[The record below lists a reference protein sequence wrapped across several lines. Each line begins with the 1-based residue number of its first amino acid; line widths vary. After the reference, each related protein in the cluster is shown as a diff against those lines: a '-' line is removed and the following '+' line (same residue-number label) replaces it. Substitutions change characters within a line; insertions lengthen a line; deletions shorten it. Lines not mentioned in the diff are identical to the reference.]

1 MDISEKSHKNLKE
14 KFEEVKDLNI
24 CKSKEC
30 ARFYAGWWKY
40 EYEEGKPSKEIVFNA
55 AFGLNQKQFNAE
67 HFYQKAVEDGK
78 SLNLQ
83 WIRRENTLYFR
94 TLLLQGRIP
103 LKSLQKH
110 TNYWKDFLIKVI
122 EKHPFNIEAISND
135 YEIIKKLPLST
146 RNEGVYE
153 AALKISNAIWDETE
167 EGKEILQTL
176 EQNNQEDLVD
186 ALRIEKE
193 QAIQNKQNIKINA
206 VWELNLNGKTNKNI
220 YLKIDIPQ
228 KLKKEVIESL
238 IGVNSIANS
247 YNLTCNEF
255 LIATY
260 KKNLSGD
267 YLKYTVAT
275 KPMYWDANMI
285 QRPILFISDNQL
297 NTYPLPH
304 QIKTLPSIE
313 DPTFWVQMDDARW
326 NMLPNK
332 TFNGQEAFLLTNCL
346 KLDFKPQHT
355 FSVDNQEM
363 CLFKIDVNTNL
374 NGLGLK
380 DNQILKFSEN
390 DASFDWLI
398 STNQQPN
405 WIYQAN
411 MPVIRGMVDI
421 FFFDHEHNRIN
432 NVDKRWRKK
441 GEIVWKG
448 LEELPIGIIELRFC
462 YDNNLEYDTI
472 FNLGKTN
479 LLYKSENVLV
489 AKLTLDN
496 LNLSVYPNYDL
507 YKTELIDNNT
517 IALQFQRTNQI
528 PKKLRCNLEG
538 LIFDFV
544 LPVKISDIVDNE
556 DRIIENEHVFNIN
569 NLYGFRIVRQN
580 LNPEPIKIYNHKF
593 SSLFITKELIAD
605 LTPLINFN
613 AIIHKIFM
621 LGDPMNPENKVV
633 IKIKNKTFYF
643 QGYTNQI
650 SFKNNDGTLNLS
662 KDNRLVINLNKIVDQ
677 DLKEDFCLYAV
688 PLNCELSNINIIEL
702 EKYGD
707 GFSFPE
713 SIKETQFIVFDN
725 NKDKDCKILPTYVT
739 TSEDNIVNLL
749 DPDILKERK
758 KERIEAFAKSLFDQN
773 TNEEEWQKLLQYV
786 KICSDFQ
793 LPLSAFDNLRA
804 ACSNSD
810 LTARLFFFL
819 LYYSSNNEEFMKR
832 CEKFEQELG
841 FKFYWCSFV
850 SFSSAVWWV
859 SKTWPV
865 DFNRLIERA
874 GTHVKTQHL
883 NYNPNDWVFNGSI
896 NSEITN
902 MRARLNHT
910 VLTELPKRYPWLS
923 EESKQIITITNDM
936 PYRLKVMA
944 RSPITIGL
952 CKLNLY
958 NEQLPEGDKVH
969 DLWHFENH
977 EIRRNI
983 IYCEELD
990 KNWFDIAVK
999 YTIKEILRNTIR
1011 I

>member
-1 MDISEKSHKNLKE
+1 
-14 KFEEVKDLNI
+14 
-24 CKSKEC
+24 
-30 ARFYAGWWKY
+30 
-40 EYEEGKPSKEIVFNA
+40 
-55 AFGLNQKQFNAE
+55 
-67 HFYQKAVEDGK
+67 
-78 SLNLQ
+78 
-83 WIRRENTLYFR
+83 
-94 TLLLQGRIP
+94 
-103 LKSLQKH
+103 
-110 TNYWKDFLIKVI
+110 
-122 EKHPFNIEAISND
+122 
-135 YEIIKKLPLST
+135 
-146 RNEGVYE
+146 
-153 AALKISNAIWDETE
+153 
-167 EGKEILQTL
+167 
-176 EQNNQEDLVD
+176 
-186 ALRIEKE
+186 
-193 QAIQNKQNIKINA
+193 
-206 VWELNLNGKTNKNI
+206 
-220 YLKIDIPQ
+220 
-228 KLKKEVIESL
+228 
-238 IGVNSIANS
+238 
-247 YNLTCNEF
+247 
-255 LIATY
+255 
-260 KKNLSGD
+260 
-267 YLKYTVAT
+267 
-275 KPMYWDANMI
+275 
-285 QRPILFISDNQL
+285 
-297 NTYPLPH
+297 
-304 QIKTLPSIE
+304 
-313 DPTFWVQMDDARW
+313 
-326 NMLPNK
+326 
-332 TFNGQEAFLLTNCL
+332 
-346 KLDFKPQHT
+346 
-355 FSVDNQEM
+355 
-363 CLFKIDVNTNL
+363 
-374 NGLGLK
+374 
-380 DNQILKFSEN
+380 
-390 DASFDWLI
+390 
-398 STNQQPN
+398 
-405 WIYQAN
+405 
-411 MPVIRGMVDI
+411 
-421 FFFDHEHNRIN
+421 
-432 NVDKRWRKK
+432 
-441 GEIVWKG
+441 
-448 LEELPIGIIELRFC
+448 
-462 YDNNLEYDTI
+462 
-472 FNLGKTN
+472 
-479 LLYKSENVLV
+479 
-489 AKLTLDN
+489 
-496 LNLSVYPNYDL
+496 
-507 YKTELIDNNT
+507 
-517 IALQFQRTNQI
+517 
-528 PKKLRCNLEG
+528 
-538 LIFDFV
+538 
-544 LPVKISDIVDNE
+544 
-556 DRIIENEHVFNIN
+556 
-569 NLYGFRIVRQN
+569 
-580 LNPEPIKIYNHKF
+580 
-593 SSLFITKELIAD
+593 
-605 LTPLINFN
+605 
-613 AIIHKIFM
+613 M

-841 FKFYWCSFV
+841 FKFYWCSFD
-850 SFSSAVWWV
+850 SFSSADRWV
-859 SKTWPV
+859 GETWPV
-865 DFNRLIERA
+865 DLILLIERA

>member
-1 MDISEKSHKNLKE
+1 MEISQEYYNELKE
-14 KFEEVKDLNI
+14 LFKNADNLQQCEPQQCVN
-24 CKSKEC
+24 
-30 ARFYAGWWKY
+30 FYSGWWKY
-40 EYEEGKPSKEIVFNA
+40 DYEEGKPSKELVFKA
-55 AFGLNQKQFNAE
+55 AFSSIQKPFSVE
-67 HFYQKAVEDGK
+67 DFYQKAVEGGK
-78 SLNLQ
+78 NLKLQ

-122 EKHPFNIEAISND
+122 EKHPYDIEAISND

-176 EQNNQEDLVD
+176 EQNNQEDLVV

-193 QAIQNKQNIKINA
+193 QTIQNKQNIKIKA
-206 VWELNLNGKTNKNI
+206 VWELNLNGKSNKNI

-238 IGVNSIANS
+238 IGVDSVANS

-255 LIATY
+255 LIANY

-275 KPMYWDANMI
+275 EPMYWDANMI
-285 QRPILFISDNQL
+285 QRPILVISDNQL

-313 DPTFWVQMDDARW
+313 EPTFWVQLDDARW

-346 KLDFKPQHT
+346 KLDIKPQHT

-363 CLFKIDVNTNL
+363 CLFKIDGNTNFE
-374 NGLGLK
+374 GLGLE

-405 WIYQAN
+405 WIHQAN
-411 MPVIRGMVDI
+411 MPVIKGNVDI
-421 FFFDHEHNRIN
+421 FFFDNEDKRIN
-432 NVDKRWRKK
+432 QVDKRWRKK
-441 GEIVWKG
+441 GEIAWKE
-448 LEELPIGIIELRFC
+448 LKELPIGIIELRFC
-462 YDNNLEYDTI
+462 YNNNFEYDTI

-479 LLYKSENVLV
+479 LMHTSENVLV
-489 AKLTLDN
+489 ATLTLDNPN
-496 LNLSVYPNYDL
+496 LNLSVYPNDIL
-507 YKTELIDNNT
+507 YTTELKNKTT
-517 IALQFQRTNQI
+517 IALQFIKTNQI

-538 LIFDFV
+538 LIFDF
-544 LPVKISDIVDNE
+544 LMPIKISDIVDNE
-556 DRIIENEHVFNIN
+556 DRIIENEHVININ
-569 NLYGFRIVRQN
+569 NLYGFRIVKQN
-580 LNPEPIKIYNHKF
+580 LNPEPIKIYNHRF
-593 SSLFITKELIAD
+593 TSLYVTKELIAD

-633 IKIKNKTFYF
+633 IKIANKTFYF

-650 SFKNNDGTLNLS
+650 SFINAGRLNIS
-662 KDNRLVINLNKIVDQ
+662 IDNRLLINLIKNVDQ
-677 DLKEDFCLYAV
+677 DFKEDFCMYAV
-688 PLNCELSNINIIEL
+688 PLNCELSNINVIEL
-702 EKYGD
+702 EKYCD

-739 TSEDNIVNLL
+739 TSEENIVHPL
-749 DPDILKERK
+749 DPAVFKERK
-758 KERIEAFAKSLFDQN
+758 KERIETFAKSLFDQN
-773 TNEEEWQKLLQYV
+773 PDEEEWQKLLQYV

-819 LYYSSNNEEFMKR
+819 LYYSSHNEEFMKR

-841 FKFYWCSFV
+841 FKFYWCSFD
-850 SFSSAVWWV
+850 SFGSAVAWV
-859 SKTWPV
+859 EKTWTV
-865 DFNRLIERA
+865 DYKFLFETA
-874 GTHVKTQHL
+874 ATHVKSHHL
-883 NYNPNDWVFNGSI
+883 HYNDNDWVFDGTI
-896 NSEITN
+896 NDPLRK
-902 MRARLNHT
+902 MRGRLGDI
-910 VLTELPKRYPWLS
+910 VLRELPRRWPWLP
-923 EESKQIITITNDM
+923 EERKNIIQITDNM
-936 PYRLKVMA
+936 PVGLKVMA
-944 RSPITIGL
+944 RCPISIGL
-952 CKLNLY
+952 SKLNLY
-958 NEQLPEGDKVH
+958 SKALPEGDKVH
-969 DLWHFENH
+969 DIWHFENH
-977 EIRRNI
+977 EVRRNI

-990 KNWFDIAVK
+990 KNWFDFAIK
-999 YTIKEILRNTIR
+999 YTIHKTKNI
-1011 I
+1011 